1 MYKESNTRHTRQ
13 AFFVV
18 KNYKHKLLMG
28 LVSSLGK
35 GDKIFR
41 NHKSH
46 GMNLTLACVVT
57 SAFANSRGPRHSHR
71 PYRPRR
77 FQRWRSVPI
86 SERGNI

>member
-41 NHKSH
+41 NRNNVINGGGS
-46 GMNLTLACVVT
+46 
-57 SAFANSRGPRHSHR
+57 
-71 PYRPRR
+71 
-77 FQRWRSVPI
+77 Q
-86 SERGNI
+86 